1 MKKDYYVAFN
11 YNNGTWDCTA
21 RSESSNFKVDYDTG
35 TVTFRGKTCQVL
47 KTWTLVDYGLTKI
60 QANRLKDAMKGAQ
73 LLNRREVGYVSDGV
87 E

>member
-21 RSESSNFKVDYDTG
+21 RSESSNTHFKVDYDIG
-35 TVTFRGKTCQVL
+35 TVTYHG